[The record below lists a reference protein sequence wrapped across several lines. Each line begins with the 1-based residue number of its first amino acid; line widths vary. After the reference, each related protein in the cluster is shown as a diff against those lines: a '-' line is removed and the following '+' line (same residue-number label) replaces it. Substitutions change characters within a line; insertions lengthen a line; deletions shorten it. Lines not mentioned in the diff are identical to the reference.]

1 MIYADI
7 ISNCGKRG
15 GKMSSNKYSQILLLK
30 KSKHGILR
38 IIFGRT
44 GIVVTLLLT
53 QILVLIRVFRFLESL
68 IPFTVAT
75 LLAFSIM
82 MVLYVINSDHNTSV
96 KLSWITL
103 IMILP
108 GFGGMLYIFIQTD
121 IGHRTIKKRIKKIV
135 KETQTEFIK
144 QEDLMERL
152 KLENKGLY
160 NLATYTGKSGGYPIY
175 ENSPTKYFPIGEDA
189 FKEMLIQLRKAEK
202 FIFMEYFIVDEGY
215 MWGQILRIL
224 SDKVKEG
231 VEVRFM
237 YDGTNEFA
245 LLPHSYPE
253 KLRELGIKCKV
264 FSPIRPF
271 LSTHYNYRDHRK
283 ILVVDGLVAFTGG
296 INLADEYINRVEV
309 YGHWKDTVIM
319 TQGESVESFTIM
331 FLQLWNASEENR
343 SYMMDLY
350 KSKPLNTKEDGY
362 VIPFGDSPL
371 DNDKVGQMIYMDI
384 LNRAEDYVYIM
395 TPYLI
400 LDGEMVTSLQFAARR
415 GIDVK
420 IIMPHIP
427 DKKFVFAQ
435 SRSHY
440 RELIESGVK
449 IYEYTPGFMHAK
461 AFLSDDTKAVV
472 GTINLDYR
480 SLYHHFECGLYME
493 DTSSITDIK
502 LDFKNTLEQSQRVT
516 LDDIKNYNTFMT
528 LTGKVLKLFA
538 PLM

>member
-1 MIYADI
+1 
-7 ISNCGKRG
+7 
-15 GKMSSNKYSQILLLK
+15 MSSMKSNEILLLK
-30 KSKHGILR
+30 KSKRGILR

-44 GIVVTLLLT
+44 GVVFLLLIT
-53 QILVLIRVFRFLESL
+53 QILILVRVFRFLRGL
-68 IPFTVAT
+68 IPFTVGTILIFT
-75 LLAFSIM
+75 LM
-82 MVLYVINSDHNTSV
+82 MVLYVINAEHNTSV

-108 GFGGMLYIFIQTD
+108 GFGGLLYIFIQTD
-121 IGHRTIKKRIKKIV
+121 IGHRTIKKRIKRIV
-135 KETQTEFIK
+135 KETQSEFRD

-152 KLENKGLY
+152 KIENKGLY
-160 NLATYTGKSGGYPIY
+160 NLATYTRRAGGYPVY
-175 ENSPTKYFPIGEDA
+175 ENSGTKYFPLGEDA
-189 FKEMLIQLRKAEK
+189 FEEMLVQLRKAKK
-202 FIFMEYFIVDEGY
+202 FIFMEYFIVDEGH

-245 LLPHSYPE
+245 LLPHNYPD
-253 KLRELGIKCKV
+253 KLRKLGIQCKV

-283 ILVVDGLVAFTGG
+283 ILVVDGRVAFTGG
-296 INLADEYINRVEV
+296 INLADEYINKIEV
-309 YGHWKDTVIM
+309 YGHWKDTVVM
-319 TQGESVESFTIM
+319 TGGQSVESFTIM

-343 SYMMDLY
+343 TYMMDKY
-350 KSKPLNTKEDGY
+350 KSELGDKKEKGF
-362 VIPFGDSPL
+362 VIPYGDSPL

-400 LDGEMVTSLQFAARR
+400 LDGEMLTSLQFAARR

-440 RELIESGVK
+440 KELMDSGVE

-461 AFLSDDTKAVV
+461 QFLSDDRKAVV
-472 GTINLDYR
+472 GTVNLDYR

-493 DTSSITDIK
+493 ETESIEDIK
-502 LDFKNTLEQSQRVT
+502 LDFKETLEQSQKVT
-516 LDDIKNYNTFMT
+516 IEDIKNYNTFMT
-528 LTGKVLKLFA
+528 LSARVIKLFA

>member
-1 MIYADI
+1 MSTNK
-7 ISNCGKRG
+7 SNE
-15 GKMSSNKYSQILLLK
+15 ILLLK
-30 KSKHGILR
+30 KSKRGILR

-44 GIVVTLLLT
+44 GIVVILLLT
-53 QILVLIRVFRFLESL
+53 QILVLMRIFKFLKGL
-68 IPFTVAT
+68 IPFTVGT
-75 LLAFSIM
+75 LLAFTII
-82 MVLYVINSDHNTSV
+82 MVLYVINSEHNTNV

-103 IMILP
+103 IMLFP

-135 KETQTEFIK
+135 EETQTEFMD
-144 QEDLMERL
+144 QEDLMKRL
-152 KLENKGLY
+152 EKENKGLY
-160 NLATYTGKSGGYPIY
+160 NLATYTGNAGGYSVY
-175 ENSPTKYFPIGEDA
+175 ENSATKYFPLGEDA
-189 FKEMLIQLRKAEK
+189 FKEMLIQLKKAEK

-215 MWGQILRIL
+215 MWGQILKIL

-245 LLPHSYPE
+245 LLPHNYPD
-253 KLRELGIKCKV
+253 KLRKLGIQCKV

-283 ILVVDGLVAFTGG
+283 ILVIDGQVAFTGG
-296 INLADEYINRVEV
+296 INLADEYINEIEV
-309 YGHWKDTVIM
+309 YGHWKDTVVMI
-319 TQGESVESFTIM
+319 QGQAVESFTIM

-343 SYMMDLY
+343 TYMMDLY
-350 KSKPLNTKEDGY
+350 KSKALGKKEKGY
-362 VIPFGDSPL
+362 VIPYGDSPL

-440 RELIESGVK
+440 KELIDSGVK
-449 IYEYTPGFMHAK
+449 IYEYTLGFMHAK
-461 AFLSDDTKAVV
+461 QFLSDDRKAVV
-472 GTINLDYR
+472 GTVNLDYR

-493 DTSSITDIK
+493 ETGAIADIK
-502 LDFKNTLEQSQRVT
+502 LDFRKTLDQSQKVT
-516 LDDIKNYNTFMT
+516 LNDIKKYNIFMT
-528 LTGKVLKLFA
+528 LTGRIMRLFA
-538 PLM
+538 PLL

>member
-1 MIYADI
+1 MSTNK
-7 ISNCGKRG
+7 SNE
-15 GKMSSNKYSQILLLK
+15 ILLLK
-30 KSKHGILR
+30 KSKRGILR

-44 GIVVTLLLT
+44 GIVVILLLT
-53 QILVLIRVFRFLESL
+53 QILVLMRIFKFLKGL
-68 IPFTVAT
+68 IPFTVGT
-75 LLAFSIM
+75 LLAFTII
-82 MVLYVINSDHNTSV
+82 MVLYVINSEHNTNV
-96 KLSWITL
+96 KLSWITM
-103 IMILP
+103 IMLFP

-135 KETQTEFIK
+135 EETQKEFMD
-144 QEDLMERL
+144 QEDLMKRL
-152 KLENKGLY
+152 EKENKGLY

-175 ENSPTKYFPIGEDA
+175 ENTSTKYFPLGEDA
-189 FKEMLIQLRKAEK
+189 FKEMLIQLKKAEK

-215 MWGQILRIL
+215 MWGQILKIL
-224 SDKVKEG
+224 SDKVKNG

-245 LLPHSYPE
+245 LLPHNYPD
-253 KLRELGIKCKV
+253 KLRKLGIQCKV

-283 ILVVDGLVAFTGG
+283 ILVIDGQVAFTGG
-296 INLADEYINRVEV
+296 INLADEYINEIEV
-309 YGHWKDTVIM
+309 YGHWKDTVVMI
-319 TQGESVESFTIM
+319 QGQAVESFTIM

-343 SYMMDLY
+343 TYMMDLY
-350 KSKPLNTKEDGY
+350 KSKALDKKEKGY
-362 VIPFGDSPL
+362 VIPYGDSPL

-440 RELIESGVK
+440 KELIDSGVE

-461 AFLSDDTKAVV
+461 QFLSDDRKAVV
-472 GTINLDYR
+472 GTVNLDYR

-493 DTSSITDIK
+493 ETGAIADIK
-502 LDFKNTLEQSQRVT
+502 LDFRKTLDQSQKVT
-516 LDDIKNYNTFMT
+516 LNDIKKYNIFMT
-528 LTGKVLKLFA
+528 LTGRIMRLFA
-538 PLM
+538 PLL

>member
-1 MIYADI
+1 
-7 ISNCGKRG
+7 
-15 GKMSSNKYSQILLLK
+15 MSTNKSSQILLLK
-30 KSKHGILR
+30 KSKRGIVR

-44 GIVVTLLLT
+44 GIVVILLLA
-53 QILVLIRVFRFLESL
+53 QILALIKVFRFLESL

-75 LLAFSIM
+75 LLVFTIM
-82 MVLYVINSDHNTSV
+82 MVLYVINSEHNTSV

-103 IMILP
+103 IMVLP

-135 KETQTEFIK
+135 KETQTEFID
-144 QEDLMERL
+144 QENLMERL

-160 NLATYTGKSGGYPIY
+160 NLATYTGKAGGYPIY
-175 ENSPTKYFPIGEDA
+175 KNSLTKYFPLGEDA
-189 FKEMLIQLRKAEK
+189 FKEMLIQLEKAEK
-202 FIFMEYFIVDEGY
+202 FIFMEYFIVDEGR
-215 MWGQILRIL
+215 MWGQILKIL
-224 SDKVKEG
+224 SDKVKKG

-245 LLPHSYPE
+245 LLPHNYPN
-253 KLRELGIKCKV
+253 KLRKLGIQCKV

-283 ILVVDGLVAFTGG
+283 ILVVDGQVAFTGG
-296 INLADEYINRVEV
+296 INLADEYINEIEV
-309 YGHWKDTVIM
+309 YGHWKDTVVMI
-319 TQGESVESFTIM
+319 QGQAVESFTIM

-350 KSKPLNTKEDGY
+350 KSKPLDKKEKGY
-362 VIPFGDSPL
+362 LIPYGDSPL

-440 RELIESGVK
+440 KGLMDSGVQ

-461 AFLSDDTKAVV
+461 QFLSDNRRAVV
-472 GTINLDYR
+472 GTVNLDYR

-493 DTSSITDIK
+493 ETEAIADIK
-502 LDFKNTLEQSQRVT
+502 LDFRKTLDQSQKVT
-516 LDDIKNYNTFMT
+516 LNDIKKYNTFMT
-528 LTGKVLKLFA
+528 LTASIIKVFA
-538 PLM
+538 PLL